1 MSIEQQ
7 NESLKE
13 RLMAVEHEKFLL
25 RQQVAKLNAQMK
37 SIQNGTSNPH
47 ELSPPPESDFFDCHI
62 KQEDHD
68 YIYALPT
75 PQQSFGAPSTS
86 FPSPE
91 TATYSESSTPATMSL
106 GLDALTAP
114 PDMTQHPAAM
124 LCDLQ
129 CQSVGT
135 CPPSTPPTTHPP
147 QTAATRPFTETP
159 PLYPILI
166 SAIYSQLTYPLM
178 TIFTFLKTASPLPP
192 ASSMNTP
199 MVSLLIRWLISTPT
213 DLLPRT
219 ASASTKHP
227 TALTATKKSS
237 RSLTPKVKKTL
248 SPRATISA
256 PPPTTAPPFRKI
268 PILRPRLLRRLLLSS
283 PSLARPLEAATGRAL
298 RLKTGVSRM
307 DGNGVAERSV
317 VRRVERRSHNRM
329 AGLKAGGAM
338 SKSRSVLRSRS
349 RSRSRGQRR
358 DLYQYAG
365 RRECDRRRSW
375 FLGVWRCRGCVPWIG

>member
-13 RLMAVEHEKFLL
+13 RLMTVEHDKFLL
-25 RQQVAKLNAQMK
+25 RTQVAKLNAQMRA
-37 SIQNGTSNPH
+37 IQNGTSTTSH
-47 ELSPPPESDFFDCHI
+47 ELSPPPESDLFACHI

-106 GLDALTAP
+106 GLDVLTGT
-114 PDMTQHPAAM
+114 PDLTQHPAAM

-129 CQSVGT
+129 CQSVRT
-135 CPPSTPPTTHPP
+135 CPPSTRPTTHPP
-147 QTAATRPFTETP
+147 PTAATRPSSATPP

-178 TIFTFLKTASPLPP
+178 TIFTSLKTASPLP
-192 ASSMNTP
+192 ASMTTP

-213 DLLPRT
+213 NLLPH
-219 ASASTKHP
+219 STKPP
-227 TALTATKKSS
+227 TAAKKSS
-237 RSLTPKVKKTL
+237 KSIPKIKKIP
-248 SPRATISA
+248 SPKPTTSA
-256 PPPTTAPPFRKI
+256 PPPTTTPFRKTL
-268 PILRPRLLRRLLLSS
+268 ILRPRLLRRLLLSS

-298 RLKTGVSRM
+298 RLKTGVSRT
-307 DGNGVAERSV
+307 DGNGVAERGV
-317 VRRVERRSHNRM
+317 VRRVARSRIGMEGLRMGGER
-329 AGLKAGGAM
+329 
-338 SKSRSVLRSRS
+338 LRSRS
-349 RSRSRGQRR
+349 MSRSRSQRR
-358 DLYQYAG
+358 DLYQYVG
-365 RRECDRRRSW
+365 SRDRDRRR
-375 FLGVWRCRGCVPWIG
+375 